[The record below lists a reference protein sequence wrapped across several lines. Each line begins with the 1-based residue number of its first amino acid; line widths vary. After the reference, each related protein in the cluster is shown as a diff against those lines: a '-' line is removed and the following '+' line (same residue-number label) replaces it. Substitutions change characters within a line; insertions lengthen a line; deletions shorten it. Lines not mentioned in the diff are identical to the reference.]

1 MPQRVLLLFQT
12 LCVFFSIFLTTTI
25 YADVVMVEE
34 EQSGSDVDDE
44 QQEHDSELPSGH
56 VDLPL
61 PNEWS
66 DDDEMVFEQVPP
78 QIQPRHR
85 AIVPNGEAHPPPV
98 QQKPP
103 IVQQQPP
110 IVQQPPSDPP
120 ANVREQIELKLR
132 LVVSRI
138 HGVSSRVDDDKGH
151 KIFACHI

>member
-1 MPQRVLLLFQT
+1 M
-12 LCVFFSIFLTTTI
+12 
-25 YADVVMVEE
+25 AEE

-66 DDDEMVFEQVPP
+66 DDDEIVCHVFEQVPP

-98 QQKPP
+98 QQNHQSCSNNHQSCSNLHQ
-103 IVQQQPP
+103 IRQPMY
-110 IVQQPPSDPP
+110 V
-120 ANVREQIELKLR
+120 NK
-132 LVVSRI
+132 
-138 HGVSSRVDDDKGH
+138 
-151 KIFACHI
+151 